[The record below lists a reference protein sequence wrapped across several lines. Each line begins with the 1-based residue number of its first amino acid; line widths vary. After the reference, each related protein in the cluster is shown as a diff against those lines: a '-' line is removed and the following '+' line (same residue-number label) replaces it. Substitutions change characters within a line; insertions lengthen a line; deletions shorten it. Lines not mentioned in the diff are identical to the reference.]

1 VGLND
6 FSSRKRD
13 KQPTIKIKPN
23 MKTYPKICFTKQ
35 AYLHP
40 EVEIAEVA
48 LERGFADSIEVVGK
62 DQEVEF

>member
-1 VGLND
+1 
-6 FSSRKRD
+6 
-13 KQPTIKIKPN
+13 

-40 EVEIAEVA
+40 EVEIAVIA
-48 LERGFADSIEVVGK
+48 LERGFADSIEVVSK